1 MKCKE
6 ILKKIEENYPLER
19 AEAWDNPGLLVGNQ
33 EQEVKKIFLALD
45 VTDETLEAAV
55 QTEADLMI
63 THHPLIFSGMKK
75 ITTEDFIGRRVIKLI
90 ENQISYYAMHTNF
103 DIMGMAELS
112 ADYLQLSE
120 RKILETTYEEG
131 TEKEGL
137 GRYGQLPETMTL
149 EECAG
154 FVKQQF
160 QLPFVKVYGNPK
172 TRVSRAAICTG
183 SGKSLIKAVL
193 KSQAEVYITGDM
205 DYHSAIDAVAQ
216 GICVID
222 AGHYGTE
229 YIFMEYMK
237 EELQR
242 RIPEAEVET
251 MPVVHPCK
259 VV

>member
-193 KSQAEVYITGDM
+193 KSQAEVYITGYGLSFCHRRSGPGNLCDRCRTLRNRIYFYGVHEGRTAKK
-205 DYHSAIDAVAQ
+205 DTRGRSGNH
-216 GICVID
+216 
-222 AGHYGTE
+222 AGGTS
-229 YIFMEYMK
+229 
-237 EELQR
+237 
-242 RIPEAEVET
+242 V
-251 MPVVHPCK
+251 
-259 VV
+259 

>member
-1 MKCKE
+1 M
-6 ILKKIEENYPLER
+6 
-19 AEAWDNPGLLVGNQ
+19 
-33 EQEVKKIFLALD
+33 
-45 VTDETLEAAV
+45 
-55 QTEADLMI
+55 
-63 THHPLIFSGMKK
+63 
-75 ITTEDFIGRRVIKLI
+75 IKLI

-205 DYHSAIDAVAQ
+205 YYHSAIDAVAQ

>member
-19 AEAWDNPGLLVGNQ
+19 AESWDNPGLLVGNQ

-137 GRYGQLPETMTL
+137 GRYGQ
-149 EECAG
+149 
-154 FVKQQF
+154 
-160 QLPFVKVYGNPK
+160 
-172 TRVSRAAICTG
+172 
-183 SGKSLIKAVL
+183 
-193 KSQAEVYITGDM
+193 
-205 DYHSAIDAVAQ
+205 
-216 GICVID
+216 
-222 AGHYGTE
+222 
-229 YIFMEYMK
+229 
-237 EELQR
+237 
-242 RIPEAEVET
+242 
-251 MPVVHPCK
+251 
-259 VV
+259 

>member
-55 QTEADLMI
+55 QMGADLMI

-154 FVKQQF
+154 D
-160 QLPFVKVYGNPK
+160 
-172 TRVSRAAICTG
+172 R
-183 SGKSLIKAVL
+183 KS
-193 KSQAEVYITGDM
+193 
-205 DYHSAIDAVAQ
+205 
-216 GICVID
+216 
-222 AGHYGTE
+222 
-229 YIFMEYMK
+229 
-237 EELQR
+237 
-242 RIPEAEVET
+242 
-251 MPVVHPCK
+251 VV
-259 VV
+259 

>member
-6 ILKKIEENYPLER
+6 IFRKIEEKYPLER
-19 AEAWDNPGLLVGNQ
+19 AENWDNPGLLVGSQ

-55 QTEADLMI
+55 KARADLMI

-75 ITTEDFIGRRVIKLI
+75 ITAEDFIGRRVMKLI
-90 ENQISYYAMHTNF
+90 EHHISYYAMHTNF

-112 ADYLQLSE
+112 ADYLQLS
-120 RKILETTYEEG
+120 KKGILEITYEEG
-131 TEKEGL
+131 TQKEGL
-137 GRYGQLPETMTL
+137 GRYGQLPKPMTL
-149 EECAG
+149 EECAR

-160 QLPFVKVYGNPK
+160 QLPFVKVYGNPD
-172 TRVSRAAICTG
+172 TMVSSAAICTG
-183 SGKSLIKAVL
+183 SGKSLLKAVL

-216 GICVID
+216 GICILD

-229 YIFMEYMK
+229 YIFIEYMK
-237 EELQR
+237 KELQTM
-242 RIPEAEVET
+242 IPEVEVET
-251 MPVVHPCK
+251 MPAMHPCK
-259 VV
+259 LV

>member
-1 MKCKE
+1 M
-6 ILKKIEENYPLER
+6 
-19 AEAWDNPGLLVGNQ
+19 
-33 EQEVKKIFLALD
+33 
-45 VTDETLEAAV
+45 
-55 QTEADLMI
+55 
-63 THHPLIFSGMKK
+63 
-75 ITTEDFIGRRVIKLI
+75 
-90 ENQISYYAMHTNF
+90 
-103 DIMGMAELS
+103 
-112 ADYLQLSE
+112 
-120 RKILETTYEEG
+120 
-131 TEKEGL
+131 
-137 GRYGQLPETMTL
+137 

-237 EELQR
+237 AELQR